1 MKTIYSIGEDQKT
14 LTAER
19 SIEAPLEKVW
29 QAWTTASELEKW
41 WAPLPYQAVTKA
53 FNFSEGGEWHYCMR
67 GPEGAVHWCLNK
79 YLIIT
84 PLASFT
90 AIDCFCDEEKNINE
104 AMPSNHWDV
113 QFDTEG
119 KLTKILVTTS
129 YATPKDLETIISM
142 GMKEGFNQGLDQL
155 EALLTNT

>member
-1 MKTIYSIGEDQKT
+1 MKTTYTIGENQKT
-14 LTAER
+14 LIAER

-29 QAWTTASELEKW
+29 HAWTTDSELDKW
-41 WAPLPYQAVTKA
+41 WAPLPYQSVTKA
-53 FNFSEGGEWHYCMR
+53 FTFAEGGEWHYCMR
-67 GPEGAVHWCLNK
+67 SPEGDEHWCLNT

-90 AIDCFCDEEKNINE
+90 AIDCFCDEAKNINE
-104 AMPSNHWDV
+104 SMPSSHSDV

-119 KLTKILVTTS
+119 NLTKILVTTT
-129 YATPKDLETIISM
+129 YATPKDLQTVIDM

-155 EALLTNT
+155 EALLVS